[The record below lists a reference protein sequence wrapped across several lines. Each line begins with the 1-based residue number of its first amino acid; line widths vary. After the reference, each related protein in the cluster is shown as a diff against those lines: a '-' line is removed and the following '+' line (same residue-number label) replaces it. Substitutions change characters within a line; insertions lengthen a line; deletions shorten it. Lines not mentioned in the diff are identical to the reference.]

1 MKKLIFILGVL
12 VLIQI
17 TQAKDIKEIVYRDS
31 VTAADTNGNGTQTFD
46 TTFGNWAKVDGA
58 TRIMAF
64 VRLVPNRDVI
74 DTNFADDTFFVNVQF
89 SFDKIIIVKTVRLD
103 TLLDDGNV
111 QTGAV
116 DLIADSIVADFMRP
130 MLIHNTQKRKVA
142 NFTKVYGKKLK
153 FYYTLQK

>member
-12 VLIQI
+12 VLIQP
-17 TQAKDIKEIVYRDS
+17 TQAKDIRDIVYKDS
-31 VTAADTNGNGTQTFD
+31 ITAADTNGSGTQTFD
-46 TTFGNWAKVDGA
+46 TTFRNWVKVDGA
-58 TRIMAF
+58 TQINTF
-64 VRLVPNRDVI
+64 VRLIPNGDVI

-89 SFDKIIIVKTVRLD
+89 SFDKVIIVSTVKLD
-103 TLLDDGNV
+103 TLFDDTDV
-111 QTGAV
+111 QTGPG
-116 DLIADSIVADFMRP
+116 DLVANDIVGDFMRA